1 MLRRTVSATE
11 ARVHFGELLR
21 QVADEHA
28 TVTIARG
35 GKPRA
40 VLVSIDEYERL
51 RGENAREEWED
62 LLDRTRAL
70 IRTDLDGRRLP
81 PADETIRAMR
91 EERDAELLGLR

>member
-1 MLRRTVSATE
+1 MRRTVSATE

-21 QVADEHA
+21 QVADEQA

-40 VLVSIDEYERL
+40 VLVSVDEYQRL
-51 RGENAREEWED
+51 RGENQREEWEE

-70 IRTDLDGRRLP
+70 IRADLAGRRLP
-81 PADETIRAMR
+81 PAEETIRVMR